1 MPDERIID
9 RKGGHIKEWF
19 ESHYQEIREENDG
32 KFLAVLEP
40 DEFLAK
46 SRYNDLIEELEK
58 KDVELEKVAIAH
70 IPKKRSANRTR

>member
-1 MPDERIID
+1 MQDEGVID

-46 SRYNDLIEELEK
+46 KRYIDLIKELEN
-58 KDVELEKVAIAH
+58 KDVDLEKVTIAH
-70 IPKKRSANRTR
+70 IPTK